1 MLGFSLLGIYAA
13 LGPYFTELFPNTI
26 RGNGQAFC
34 YNFGRAAGAFGP
46 AIVGMMATG
55 SFLPLRDAMAL
66 CAMLA
71 YIFVL
76 MAVALLPETNGRDLS
91 FEDDQPIAGKED
103 STVGGAAGTQTI

>member
-1 MLGFSLLGIYAA
+1 
-13 LGPYFTELFPNTI
+13 
-26 RGNGQAFC
+26 
-34 YNFGRAAGAFGP
+34 
-46 AIVGMMATG
+46 
-55 SFLPLRDAMAL
+55 
-66 CAMLA
+66 MLA

>member
-76 MAVALLPETNGRDLS
+76 VAVALLPETNGRDLS
-91 FEDDQPIAGKED
+91 FDDDNPITGNE
-103 STVGGAAGTQTI
+103 GRAAGNAPETQTI